1 MKKERDDLMAVGPV
15 LSLRKQLA
23 THCFFV
29 AHRRRADVLWSRSHA
44 VVPKNLRRA
53 QHMQLVI

>member
-29 AHRRRADVLWSRSHA
+29 AHRRRADVLWSRA
-44 VVPKNLRRA
+44 
-53 QHMQLVI
+53 